1 VIEGMGEVSVNDTW
15 ARLGLGKLSLTSRAR
30 I

>member
-1 VIEGMGEVSVNDTW
+1 MIEGLGEVSVNGTQ
-15 ARLGLGKLSLTSRAR
+15 AGLGLGKLSLTSRAR